1 MANQHNDLD
10 PNEIELY
17 DGSIV
22 TVASDDIWVTLD
34 PETNGTLIFDS
45 VLEINEVF
53 ENEISTVLLHSDDR
67 ISQDYPREEFR
78 ADAADGTLFPL
89 PYVYE
94 NEDTIREDLLG
105 ENARSIPEMVMDVWG
120 AFDEFEEYGP
130 EYVTFLI
137 EGDIREIRGEI
148 QDQEEIDKEF
158 TDIAINSIRA
168 LEEFGSKDATDLIEW
183 RLRTRM
189 DGDQDEIIERYVS
202 KWTGDFHDST
212 EFRRSL

>member
-1 MANQHNDLD
+1 MANQHSDLD
-10 PNEIELY
+10 PTEIELY

-22 TVASDDIWVTLD
+22 PVTSGDIWVTLD

-45 VLEINEVF
+45 VLEITEIF
-53 ENEISTVLLHSDDR
+53 ETEIATVPLHSNDR
-67 ISQDYPREEFR
+67 ISQDYPREAFR
-78 ADAADGTLFPL
+78 ADALAGKLFPL

-94 NEDTIREDLLG
+94 NEETIRDDLLG
-105 ENARSIPEMVMDVWG
+105 ESARSIPEMVMDVWG
-120 AFDEFEEYGP
+120 GFDEFEEYGP

-168 LEEFGSKDATDLIEW
+168 LEEFGSKDARDLIEW